1 MSATGSSG
9 ANVALPPQT
18 EYQPSQREGLAT
30 HLTVEAA
37 RLALLDRARQQSQ
50 LNKFSV
56 PRTRTVH
63 TPHFHPLKYGGQERL
78 CWQKQK
84 MYPSMKIKENYS
96 SLLLPQCYRHP
107 ISKKQ
112 WHLESERVLCLCV
125 HGSLFR
131 SREDRKALG
140 RQRQQI
146 RDSNIPLETSL
157 RDQRAVYSKR
167 SWGVGGGK
175 LLAWRAHQRGTYAS

>member
-1 MSATGSSG
+1 
-9 ANVALPPQT
+9 
-18 EYQPSQREGLAT
+18 
-30 HLTVEAA
+30 
-37 RLALLDRARQQSQ
+37 
-50 LNKFSV
+50 
-56 PRTRTVH
+56 
-63 TPHFHPLKYGGQERL
+63 
-78 CWQKQK
+78 
-84 MYPSMKIKENYS
+84 MKIKENYS
-96 SLLLPQCYRHP
+96 LLLLPQCYRHP

-112 WHLESERVLCLCV
+112 WSLESERVLCLCV

-131 SREDRKALG
+131 NREDRKALG

-157 RDQRAVYSKR
+157 QDQRAVYSNR